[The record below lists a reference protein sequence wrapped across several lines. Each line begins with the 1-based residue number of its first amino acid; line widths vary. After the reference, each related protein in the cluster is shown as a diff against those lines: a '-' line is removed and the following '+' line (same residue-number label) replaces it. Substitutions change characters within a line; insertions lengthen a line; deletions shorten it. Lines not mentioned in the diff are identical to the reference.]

1 MVSFSHEHNVIRKCV
16 ELTGCVSCVF
26 NRLHAQRS
34 KRYLALSRFSILEA
48 TESWMGP
55 GNEATSS
62 SKSCT
67 STGLCCCVQLQ
78 QRVLHAVALEHAQP
92 LNSNP
97 THSHVAVWFAL
108 WTPSHKQALSLLP
121 SSHTQQ
127 QGQLVL
133 GTRTPHVGHPACSQ
147 PVPPKC
153 IK

>member
-1 MVSFSHEHNVIRKCV
+1 
-16 ELTGCVSCVF
+16 
-26 NRLHAQRS
+26 
-34 KRYLALSRFSILEA
+34 
-48 TESWMGP
+48 MGP

-78 QRVLHAVALEHAQP
+78 QQVLHAVALEHAQP

-133 GTRTPHVGHPACSQ
+133 GTLTPHVGHPACSQ
-147 PVPPKC
+147 PVPPK
-153 IK
+153 